1 MLNNNPI
8 IQFQNWFEDAKNDR
22 DIIHPNAMTL
32 STIGLDGYPDS
43 RIVLLKALDEQG
55 FSFFTNYNSIKGQQ
69 LAQSMRG
76 GLLFFWE
83 KLGRQVRVQGNIESA
98 TEAESDSYFASRPRL
113 SPIGACVSA
122 QSQELTSKMALEKAV
137 EEFEASY
144 HQQPIPRP
152 SHWGGYRLI
161 PHKIEFWI
169 ERPYR
174 LHDRFEYTRT
184 GSDWTV
190 RQLFP

>member
-113 SPIGACVSA
+113 SQVGACVSA
-122 QSQELTSKMALEKAV
+122 QSQELTSKIALEKAV

-174 LHDRFEYTRT
+174 LHDRFEYTKVNSEWLIR
-184 GSDWTV
+184 
-190 RQLFP
+190 RLAP